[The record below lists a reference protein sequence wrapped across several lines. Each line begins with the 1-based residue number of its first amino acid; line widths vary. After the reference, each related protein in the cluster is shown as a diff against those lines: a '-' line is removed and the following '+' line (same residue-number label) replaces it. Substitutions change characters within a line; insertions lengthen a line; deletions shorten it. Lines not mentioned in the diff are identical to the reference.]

1 LKVAFY
7 LGEFSPHL
15 TRCFWIVYHRS
26 IARDDK
32 ENREKQ
38 QQQKQQRVWVD
49 ILSFS
54 LSLSSFRKK
63 KKELEF
69 CVSAS
74 PLSPRGKKFWEV
86 YFSLISLVRPSVRPS
101 EQQKKKKNK
110 KKN

>member
-54 LSLSSFRKK
+54 LSLSLLFERRRKNWK
-63 KKELEF
+63 L
-69 CVSAS
+69 
-74 PLSPRGKKFWEV
+74 
-86 YFSLISLVRPSVRPS
+86 
-101 EQQKKKKNK
+101 
-110 KKN
+110 